1 MDAAGNVLPFDP
13 SLYDGELGN
22 AFQIYRTTSTNS
34 SLFLQNSFKPYF
46 MANIRITKE
55 IGNIAQISF
64 YANNFT
70 NSRPFVASYA
80 TGVKAVFTP
89 DFYYGLT
96 VRLKF

>member
-1 MDAAGNVLPFDP
+1 M
-13 SLYDGELGN
+13 
-22 AFQIYRTTSTNS
+22 
-34 SLFLQNSFKPYF
+34 
-46 MANIRITKE
+46 
-55 IGNIAQISF
+55 SF